1 MILSKLIKYAAPS
14 IAIFVAG
21 YFCGLYRDTKKEIK
35 QVQENHTAVIEK
47 KEAQA
52 IKADQAVSRLIKEK
66 DKIQK
71 IKERVVYYVQQ
82 TQKSS
87 SACVVSDSA
96 VILHN
101 EAAAGDN

>member
-35 QVQENHTAVIEK
+35 QVQANHSAVIEK
-47 KEAQA
+47 KEELAV
-52 IKADQAVSRLIKEK
+52 KADQAVSSFIKKK

-71 IKERVVYYVQQ
+71 IKERVVYVQQ

-87 SACVVSDSA
+87 SSCVVSDSA